1 MQANPFLGVIFHMLG
16 GLAAG
21 SFYIPFRR
29 VRGWAWESYW
39 LVGGV
44 FSWIV
49 APWVLAAL
57 TCPEV
62 VQVLRD
68 APWASLVRSYGFGL
82 MWGVGGLTF
91 GLTMRYLGVSL
102 GMAVALGYCAA
113 FGTLMPPLFAGQM
126 AEIVTSPGGQVVLV
140 GVAVCLAGIFVTGMA
155 GMSKERELSEEEK
168 RRAIE
173 EFDFFKGIAVATFS
187 GVMSA
192 GMSYG
197 IAAGK
202 PIAELARRANLAA
215 GATPEFANLW
225 QNTPVF
231 VVILA
236 GGFTA
241 NFLWCLALNLRNRS
255 AGDYLD
261 PRTPLA
267 NNYFFSALAGTTWYL
282 QFMFYGMGTTQMGP
296 YDFSSWSLHMASI
309 ILFSTAWG
317 ILLREWQGTSGRTR
331 WRVALGL
338 AVLVASLVTVGYGNH
353 LKDQEV
359 RKQSSVLGP
368 LEGRLP
374 SACGRGEWRLGQC
387 DGFCQ
392 ELVC

>member
-1 MQANPFLGVIFHMLG
+1 MQANPFLGVLLHMLG

-29 VRGWAWESYW
+29 VRGWSWESYW

-49 APWVLAAL
+49 APWVLALL
-57 TCPEV
+57 TCPNV
-62 VQVLRD
+62 MQVLGS
-68 APWASLVRSYGFGL
+68 APWSSLVRSYGFGL

-113 FGTLMPPLFAGQM
+113 FGTLMPPVFAGQM
-126 AEIVTSPGGQVVLV
+126 GEIVTSHGGQVVLL
-140 GVAVCLAGIFVTGMA
+140 GVAVCLAGIFVTGLA
-155 GMSKERELSEEEK
+155 GVSKERELSEAEK
-168 RRAIE
+168 RRAIQ
-173 EFDFFKGIAVATFS
+173 EFDFFKGILVATFS

-202 PIAELARRANLAA
+202 PIAELARQANLAA
-215 GATPEFANLW
+215 GAAPEFANLW

-241 NFLWCLALNLRNRS
+241 NGLWCLTLNLKNRS
-255 AGDYLD
+255 TGNYLD
-261 PRTPLA
+261 RRTPLA

-317 ILLREWQGTSGRTR
+317 IALQEWRGTSGRTR

-353 LKDQEV
+353 LKEQEE
-359 RKQSSVLGP
+359 RSRTRSPMATGEPAQPGIGAHHGRHRESLG
-368 LEGRLP
+368 
-374 SACGRGEWRLGQC
+374 
-387 DGFCQ
+387 
-392 ELVC
+392 

>member
-57 TCPEV
+57 TCPQV

-126 AEIVTSPGGQVVLV
+126 ADIVTSPGGQVVLV

-368 LEGRLP
+368 LEGRPP
-374 SACGRGEWRLGQC
+374 SACARGEWRLGQC

-392 ELVC
+392 ELMC

>member
-1 MQANPFLGVIFHMLG
+1 MQANPFLGVMLHMLG

-29 VRGWAWESYW
+29 VRGWSWESYW

-44 FSWIV
+44 FSWII
-49 APWVLAAL
+49 APWVLAL
-57 TCPEV
+57 WTCPNV
-62 VQVLRD
+62 LQVLRE
-68 APWASLVRSYGFGL
+68 APWTSLVRSYGFGL

-113 FGTLMPPLFAGQM
+113 FGTLMPPVFAGQM
-126 AEIVTSPGGQVVLV
+126 GEIVTSQGGQVVLA

-155 GMSKERELSEEEK
+155 GVSKERELSEAEK
-168 RRAIE
+168 RRAIQ
-173 EFDFFKGIAVATFS
+173 EFDFFKGILVATFS

-202 PIAELARRANLAA
+202 PIAELARQANLAA

-225 QNTPVF
+225 QNSPVF

-241 NFLWCLALNLRNRS
+241 NFLWCLTLNLRNRS
-255 AGDYLD
+255 LGDYLN
-261 PRTPLA
+261 RHTTLV

-317 ILLREWQGTSGRTR
+317 IVLQEWRGTSARTR

-338 AVLVASLVTVGYGNH
+338 AVLLASLVTVGYGNH
-353 LKDQEV
+353 LKEQEERSRTGSQV
-359 RKQSSVLGP
+359 RGGEREEPRMGSGDALD
-368 LEGRLP
+368 R
-374 SACGRGEWRLGQC
+374 ARRG
-387 DGFCQ
+387 
-392 ELVC
+392 

>member
-1 MQANPFLGVIFHMLG
+1 MLG

-29 VRGWAWESYW
+29 VRGWSWESYW

-49 APWVLAAL
+49 APWALALL
-57 TCPEV
+57 TCPGV
-62 VQVLRD
+62 VQVLSE
-68 APWASLVRSYGFGL
+68 APWPSLLRSYGFGL

-91 GLTMRYLGVSL
+91 GLSMRYLGVSL

-113 FGTLMPPLFAGQM
+113 FGTLMPPLVAGQM
-126 AEIVTSPGGQVVLV
+126 GEIITSLGGQVVLG
-140 GVAVCLAGIFVTGMA
+140 GVAVCLAGILVTGLA
-155 GMSKERELSEEEK
+155 GMSKESELPEAEK
-168 RRAIE
+168 KRVIQ
-173 EFDFFKGIAVATFS
+173 EFDFFKGILVATFS

-202 PIAELARRANLAA
+202 PIAELARQANLAR
-215 GATPEFANLW
+215 GATTDFANLW

-241 NFLWCLALNLRNRS
+241 NFLWCMALNLRNRS
-255 AGDYLD
+255 GGDYLN
-261 PRTPLA
+261 RQTPLA

-317 ILLREWQGTSGRTR
+317 IGLHEWRGTSGRTR
-331 WRVALGL
+331 RRLALGL
-338 AVLVASLVTVGYGNH
+338 VVLVASLVTVGYGNH
-353 LKDQEV
+353 LKEREDQGRPANSAAV
-359 RKQSSVLGP
+359 SIRPTLHLG
-368 LEGRLP
+368 
-374 SACGRGEWRLGQC
+374 
-387 DGFCQ
+387 
-392 ELVC
+392 

>member
-1 MQANPFLGVIFHMLG
+1 MEPNPFLGVFLHMIG

-21 SFYIPFRR
+21 SFYIPYRR
-29 VRGWAWESYW
+29 VKKWSWESYW
-39 LVGGV
+39 LAGGF
-44 FSWIV
+44 FSWII
-49 APWVLAAL
+49 APWVLALL
-57 TCPEV
+57 TCPNV
-62 VQVLRD
+62 FDVLRA
-68 APWASLVRSYGFGL
+68 APWSSLVRSYGFGL

-126 AEIVTSPGGQVVLV
+126 PEIIASSGGQIILV

-155 GMSKERELSEEEK
+155 GMSKEREMPEAEK
-168 RRAIE
+168 KKAIE
-173 EFDFFKGIAVATFS
+173 EFSFIKGILVATFS
-187 GVMSA
+187 GIMSA

-202 PIAELARRANLAA
+202 PIAELARIANLKH
-215 GATPEFANLW
+215 GATEEFANLW

-231 VVILA
+231 IVILV

-241 NFLWCLALNLRNRS
+241 NFLWCVLLNLKNHSGR
-255 AGDYLD
+255 DYIN
-261 PRTPLA
+261 PQTPLL
-267 NNYFFSALAGTTWYL
+267 NNYFFSAIAGTTWYL

-309 ILFSTAWG
+309 ILFSTTWG
-317 ILLREWQGTSGRTR
+317 ILLHEWKGTSDRTR
-331 WRVALGL
+331 VRVALGL

-353 LKDQEV
+353 
-359 RKQSSVLGP
+359 RKE
-368 LEGRLP
+368 LEDKSKSP
-374 SACGRGEWRLGQC
+374 ATVAADRGH
-387 DGFCQ
+387 
-392 ELVC
+392 